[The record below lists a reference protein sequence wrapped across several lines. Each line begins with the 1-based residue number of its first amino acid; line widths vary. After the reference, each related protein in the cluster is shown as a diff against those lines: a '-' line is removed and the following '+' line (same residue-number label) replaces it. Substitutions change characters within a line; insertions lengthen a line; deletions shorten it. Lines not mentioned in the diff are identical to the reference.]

1 MTGVVALYSLTGL
14 VFILYVLLRMP
25 RLALLGRGLLV
36 VSALVHLC
44 VIAILGLEMG
54 ALPLT
59 SLPQALNMMVMCAT
73 LIFIPL
79 TLGRKTTAL
88 GAFYSPSA
96 AFILALISPR
106 AGLSR
111 DVIMSSQLWY
121 PLHTLA
127 VIVGEAMFIVA
138 TVASATYLIHE
149 HLIRRGSI
157 HAMGEDLPP
166 LTILDKVLMHSMS
179 TGFVAITLGMLFGGF
194 WAAGSGIALSGI
206 ALKILIGA
214 MTWAVFATG
223 IHQRYALG
231 WVGRRTAL
239 ITVCGF
245 GITVL
250 AAALFW
256 GVAPYPP
263 GPGTAP

>member
-79 TLGRKTTAL
+79 TFGRKTTAL
-88 GAFYSPSA
+88 GAFYSPAA
-96 AFILALISPR
+96 AFILALISPQ

-111 DVIMSSQLWY
+111 GVIPQSQLWY

-127 VIVGEAMFIVA
+127 VILGESMFIVA
-138 TVASATYLIHE
+138 AVASLAYLIHE
-149 HLIRRGSI
+149 HLIRKGSI
-157 HAMGEDLPP
+157 HALGKDLPP

-194 WAAGSGIALSGI
+194 WAAGSGVALADIAVKVLT
-206 ALKILIGA
+206 GA
-214 MTWAVFATG
+214 MTWAVFALG
-223 IHQRYALG
+223 IHQRYAIG
-231 WVGRRTAL
+231 WMGRRTAL
-239 ITVCGF
+239 IIVCGF
-245 GITVL
+245 TTTLLVVV
-250 AAALFW
+250 LFW
-256 GVAPYPP
+256 GAAPYPP
-263 GPGTAP
+263 LPGIAP